1 MNKESILK
9 LWKIGNNLI
18 MFSLYGYL
26 WSSNDT
32 LWLYMM
38 CMVGLAGLICLA
50 VKITKTRNKVK
61 FFKIL
66 SFLDLIFIS
75 VPIAVTSLIYYLLK
89 INGIYSNITL
99 MIVCVIAHICILKVE
114 EKYINKCFN

>member
-1 MNKESILK
+1 MNNESVLK
-9 LWKIGNNLI
+9 LWKIGNSLI

-38 CMVGLAGLICLA
+38 CMVRLAGLICLA
-50 VKITKTRNKVK
+50 VKIIKIRNKVK

-89 INGIYSNITL
+89 VNGIYSNVTL

>member
-9 LWKIGNNLI
+9 LWKIGNNLT

-38 CMVGLAGLICLA
+38 CMVGLAVLICLA

-89 INGIYSNITL
+89 INGIYSNVTL
-99 MIVCVIAHICILKVE
+99 MFVCVIAHICILKVE

>member
-1 MNKESILK
+1 MNNESVLK

-50 VKITKTRNKVK
+50 VKIIKTRNKVK

>member
-1 MNKESILK
+1 MNKESVLK

-50 VKITKTRNKVK
+50 VKIIKIRNKVK

>member
-1 MNKESILK
+1 MNNESILK

-38 CMVGLAGLICLA
+38 CMVGLAGLVCLA
-50 VKITKTRNKVK
+50 VKIIKIRNKVK

-89 INGIYSNITL
+89 INGIYSNVTL

-114 EKYINKCFN
+114 EKYINKCFY